1 MSFCSSLTKYS
12 WGPWSNPVGIY
23 DSGET
28 DLDLNRL
35 RHWHCGYFSC
45 YHCVG
50 LSLTQRQGKKKLKGQ
65 KGIKLKA
72 YSLDLEGNQ
81 QK

>member
-1 MSFCSSLTKYS
+1 MTAVKQTWIL
-12 WGPWSNPVGIY
+12 I
-23 DSGET
+23 
-28 DLDLNRL
+28 DLDTGIVATLVVITVLGWVSL
-35 RHWHCGYFSC
+35 RDKE
-45 YHCVG
+45 
-50 LSLTQRQGKKKLKGQ
+50 KKKLKGQ